1 MWRSP
6 APGWRARRRWGG
18 RSGRGYRTEGYRR
31 RGYGYELTLAMID
44 RLRKMGRLP
53 SVQIEEA
60 NAASMKLALKTGFI
74 PDRRVSWFQTA
85 KD

>member
-1 MWRSP
+1 
-6 APGWRARRRWGG
+6 
-18 RSGRGYRTEGYRR
+18 
-31 RGYGYELTLAMID
+31 
-44 RLRKMGRLP
+44 MGRLP
-53 SVQIEEA
+53 FVQIEEA